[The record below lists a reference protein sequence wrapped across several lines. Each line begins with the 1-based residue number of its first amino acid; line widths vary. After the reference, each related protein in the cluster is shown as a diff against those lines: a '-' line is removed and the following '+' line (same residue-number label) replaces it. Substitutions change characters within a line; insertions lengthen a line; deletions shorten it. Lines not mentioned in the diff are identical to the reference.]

1 MNKKIKFILDINDI
15 KNSNLT
21 SIFGHAGI
29 NYNKALV
36 KIEETIK
43 LNNYK
48 TGLYNF
54 ICEYNSITKD
64 FNIIVKNINFS
75 FILKQFLFFLFLKN
89 KNYFKNMEKDE
100 KLWNDSLLILNFN
113 FLKND
118 NNFYSNNKNVYI
130 FYLYFLKF
138 YKKFNSEHMNFNKKS
153 FHFLNLIYLKLIL
166 NKLNLKNEMIF
177 Y

>member
-1 MNKKIKFILDINDI
+1 MKKKIKFILDINDI

-21 SIFGHAGI
+21 SVFGHAGI
-29 NYNKALV
+29 NYNKALI

-43 LNNYK
+43 LNDYNYK

-64 FNIIVKNINFS
+64 FNIIIKNINFT
-75 FILKQFLFFLFLKN
+75 FILKQFLFFIFLKN
-89 KNYFKNMEKDE
+89 KNYFKNIEKNE
-100 KLWNDSLLILNFN
+100 KLWNDSFLVLNYSYN
-113 FLKND
+113 KND
-118 NNFYSNNKNVYI
+118 NFFNNDKNVYLLYI
-130 FYLYFLKF
+130 YFLKF
-138 YKKFNSEHMNFNKKS
+138 YKKYDNLNFNKRS

-166 NKLNLKNEMIF
+166 NKLNLRNEMIF